1 LTPIHIA
8 AAWGRY
14 DILKLLLD
22 CGGDPEIRD
31 LNKKTA
37 LHYAVEE
44 EYLDC
49 YKLLKLYVTD
59 KASIIFR
66 EKEDC
71 INYALLLGKRRLCNG
86 AIRAKGQR
94 RLVSMLIQRASKIR
108 NSFILIWIIK

>member
-71 INYALLLGKRRLCNG
+71 INYATSSVE
-86 AIRAKGQR
+86 IPT
-94 RLVSMLIQRASKIR
+94 MLRSLERVPEELRSICCSCHQ
-108 NSFILIWIIK
+108 